1 MMRGRGAL
9 SGSWEGVALGG
20 QDCRVQRR
28 SRTHPVQPHLWV
40 STPHLA
46 ISTMHCFHNC
56 RLLVLGFLHFH
67 PKDGCVYWLI
77 AYYKPTQTS

>member
-46 ISTMHCFHNC
+46 ISTMHCFHNA
-56 RLLVLGFLHFH
+56 
-67 PKDGCVYWLI
+67 GCSCWDFSTS
-77 AYYKPTQTS
+77 TQKMVAFTGS